1 MHLKTYLNFCEEIK
15 ACPVPATQ
23 SVICMFAASLANRIK
38 PSSVRQYLNIVRL
51 LHIENG
57 YVNPLQDNWEL
68 KSTLRGID
76 RLHGSPINR
85 KAPITPVL
93 LLKMKSFLTNSVFDI
108 NFWAACLLLFFGM
121 LRKSNVMPDNVMSF
135 SKDKQFIRSDFNFES
150 QCICVR
156 VKWSKTIQ
164 NKERAYVIRLP
175 FLGTSL
181 CPVDALNKAFS
192 LCPLSDDSPAI
203 VSSALGS
210 PMTSGLF
217 IKKLKFCMTLCGVN
231 AGAYSSHSF
240 RRGSATWALS
250 SGVPGEIVKIM
261 GDWKSSVYMDYLDQ
275 VPQSVVHS
283 YVNKFSSC
291 LPSDTY

>member
-1 MHLKTYLNFCEEIK
+1 
-15 ACPVPATQ
+15 
-23 SVICMFAASLANRIK
+23 MFAASLAKRIK

-51 LHIENG
+51 LHVENG
-57 YVNPLQDNWEL
+57 YVNPLQDNWKL

-76 RLHGSPINR
+76 RIHGSPIIR
-85 KAPITPVL
+85 KAPITPDL
-93 LLKMKSFLTNSVFDI
+93 LLKMKSHLTESVLDI
-108 NFWAACLLLFFGM
+108 NFWATCLLLFFGM
-121 LRKSNVMPDNVMSF
+121 LRKSNVMPDNAASF

-150 QCICVR
+150 LCIFVR

-181 CPVDALNKAFS
+181 CPVLAISKAFIR
-192 LCPLSDDSPAI
+192 CPLSDDSPAI
-203 VSSALGS
+203 VSSSSGT

-217 IKKLKFCMTLCGVN
+217 IKKLKQCMSLCGVN
-231 AGAYSSHSF
+231 AVSYSSHSF

-250 SGVPGEIVKIM
+250 SGIPGEIVKIM
-261 GDWKSSVYMDYLDQ
+261 GDWKSSVYLDYLDQ

-283 YVNKFSSC
+283 YVNNFSSG
-291 LPSDTY
+291 LPC